1 MPSFVPRIFLLSV
14 LTLQCTF
21 LLLSFGKYKTL
32 VKMGVEGA
40 GGQGTKG
47 GLREL
52 SDNRI
57 HIIKNICISSGKYG
71 ITGYGVSRPGI
82 QK

>member
-1 MPSFVPRIFLLSV
+1 
-14 LTLQCTF
+14 
-21 LLLSFGKYKTL
+21 
-32 VKMGVEGA
+32 MGVEGA